1 MSSKKEVEFLKK
13 MFATFAK
20 AAIQSGRSNRVVV
33 LLLLLIGV
41 GLKAQD
47 TSAVA
52 PRPSK
57 MPTERWS
64 EYKSFDGKFLVMSP
78 GGKMIEKLDTAK
90 TPMGPIAYHLY
101 YNQPD
106 FDGAE
111 NYFYMVSYCDYP
123 EGSVHSD
130 STELVQQLFTE
141 TIKEAAFSIAGKVL
155 YQDDIKFLGYPGK
168 LWRIDYGRGKYTIK
182 TRAYVIGNR
191 FYTIQTV
198 MSRLMSLNPLSDRF
212 LDSFKLL

>member
-1 MSSKKEVEFLKK
+1 M
-13 MFATFAK
+13 
-20 AAIQSGRSNRVVV
+20 AAVLNCKGSRGVM
-33 LLLLLIGV
+33 LLLFMLGV
-41 GLKAQD
+41 SLQAQD
-47 TSAVA
+47 TSAVV
-52 PRPSK
+52 PRVSK
-57 MPTERWS
+57 MPKERWA

-78 GGKMIEKLDTAK
+78 GGKMAEKLDTAK

-106 FDGAE
+106 FEGAE

-141 TIKEAAFSIAGKVL
+141 TIKEAAFSIAGKVM
-155 YQDDIKFLGYPGK
+155 YQDDIKFMGYPGK

-182 TRAYVIGNR
+182 TRAYFVGNR

-198 MSRLMSLNPLSDRF
+198 MSRMMSLNPLSDRF
-212 LDSFKLL
+212 LDSFRLL